1 MRNKETAMKHWQF
14 GGIKGK
20 FLIGLGSMLAFTAL
34 IAITG
39 VWWIMKLERVND
51 EVVDAGL
58 KVERQIKEWHR
69 LTRANTLR
77 TLLLLKSN
85 DPALEKEVRVEIDDT
100 VKNVNGILGQL
111 KTALHD
117 GPIAETFSTATERRL
132 EYQKIRSDAFR
143 AKMTGDEREVNRI
156 IGQELMPAQ
165 NSFQAVVQQLSDQQ
179 VEQMQE
185 LITSNNA
192 QSERVQFIVAAST
205 STTFGLALLFWLIAR
220 KRSREVERTLNHQ
233 LSESTELQQAI
244 LDSANF
250 SIISTDTKGMIRLF
264 NNGAHR
270 MLGYSASEVFA
281 RHTPDLLHD
290 KTEMAERAQQLSI
303 ELRQPV
309 TAGFETLVARARG
322 GSADE
327 REWTYIRK
335 DGSRLPV
342 MVSVTALRD
351 EQLALTGF
359 LCVAYDLIERKKVE
373 NMKNE
378 FISTVSHELRTP
390 LTSIR
395 GSLGL
400 IFGGVGGELPEA
412 VKNLVGIAKSNCERL
427 IRLINDMLDSEKIES
442 GKMRLDLQVIDIKPL
457 VQQVLAANE
466 GFAGQYSVTLRLQA
480 PDAPLQVRIDGDRM
494 IQVLTNLLSNAVK
507 FTPPGGAVEVRVSC
521 LAQSVR
527 VEVVDCG
534 PGIPEEFRSRIFQKF
549 SQADSSDTRQKG
561 GTGLGLNIS
570 KALIEKMGGS
580 IGFSSAVG
588 TGTTFFFELP
598 EWQNT
603 VPLLQPFR
611 AKADSFQ
618 PRILICEDDPDVATL
633 ISMMLAKAGFET
645 ETAYSAEQ
653 ALACLARSSYD
664 AVTVD
669 LKLPGQNGMAF
680 ISALRDNESTR
691 KLPVVVIS
699 ALAEEGQLQFNH
711 KPLTVSDWLQKPID
725 EDQLIQSVRRAVA
738 GMPSGKPRI
747 LHVEDDLDIQRIV
760 AEVARD
766 FAIFKFAATLDEA
779 RALLQEQRF
788 DLVLLDL
795 GLGKESSWDLVEDI
809 DALDPRPPVIVFSP
823 SAADLT
829 VSKQAEAVLLKVR
842 TSNIELLSTI
852 RRILQI
858 PADPPAVPGPVQ
870 THAGPSPPHFL
881 H

>member
-1 MRNKETAMKHWQF
+1 MKHWQF

-20 FLIGLGSMLAFTAL
+20 LLVGLGSMLGFTAL
-34 IAITG
+34 VAITG
-39 VWWIMKLERVND
+39 VWWIMKVERVND
-51 EVVDAGL
+51 EMLDAGL
-58 KVERQIKEWHR
+58 AVERQIKEWHR
-69 LTRANTLR
+69 STRGNTLR

-85 DPALEKEVRVEIDDT
+85 DPVLEKELRAEIDET
-100 VKNVNGILGQL
+100 VKNVNGILRKLETSL
-111 KTALHD
+111 KD
-117 GPIAETFSTATERRL
+117 GPIAETFSAATERRL
-132 EYQKIRSDAFR
+132 QYQKIRADAFQ
-143 AKMTGDEREVNRI
+143 AKKAGDEREVSRI
-156 IGQELMPAQ
+156 IAQELMYAQ
-165 NSFQAVVQQLSDQQ
+165 NGFQAAVQQLSDEQ
-179 VEQMQE
+179 VAHMQE
-185 LITSNNA
+185 LVASNNA
-192 QSERVQFIVAAST
+192 QSEQARFIVAVST
-205 STTFGLALLFWLIAR
+205 SVTFALALLFWLMAR
-220 KRSREVERTLNHQ
+220 KRSRDVERALNHQ

-250 SIISTDTKGMIRLF
+250 SIISTDINGVIRLF

-290 KTEMAERAQQLSI
+290 EAEMAERAQQLSV
-303 ELRQPV
+303 ELGQPV
-309 TAGFETLVARARG
+309 KAGFETLVARARG

-351 EQLALTGF
+351 EQLSITGF

-442 GKMRLDLQVIDIKPL
+442 GKMRLDLQVMDIRPL

-466 GFAGQYSVTLRLQA
+466 GFAGQYGATLRLQA
-480 PDAPLQVRIDGDRM
+480 PDATLQVRIDGDRM

-507 FTPPGGAVEVRVSC
+507 FTPPGGVVEVRVSRM
-521 LAQSVR
+521 AQRVR

-534 PGIPEEFRSRIFQKF
+534 PGIPEEFRGRIFQKF

-598 EWQNT
+598 EWQNSVP
-603 VPLLQPFR
+603 VPLPFR
-611 AKADSFQ
+611 AKADSFK
-618 PRILICEDDPDVATL
+618 PRILICEDDPDVAKL
-633 ISMMLAKAGFET
+633 ISMMLDKAGFET
-645 ETAYSAEQ
+645 EMAYSAER
-653 ALACLARSSYD
+653 ALACLAGSHYD

-669 LKLPGQNGMAF
+669 LKLPGQNGIAF
-680 ISALRDNESTR
+680 ISALRDDESTR

-699 ALAEEGQLQFNH
+699 ALAEEGRLQFNH

-725 EDQLIQSVRRAVA
+725 EDLLIHSVRRAVA
-738 GMPSGKPRI
+738 GMPAGKPRI
-747 LHVEDDLDIQRIV
+747 LHVQDNLDTQSLV
-760 AEVARD
+760 AAVAQD
-766 FAIFKFAATLDEA
+766 FAHFKSAATLDEA
-779 RALLQEQRF
+779 RTLLQEHRF

-809 DALDPRPPVIVFSP
+809 DALDPRPPVIVVSP
-823 SAADLT
+823 SGTDLT
-829 VSKQAEAVLLKVR
+829 EGQRAEAVMLKAR
-842 TSNIELLSTI
+842 TSNMELLSTI
-852 RRILQI
+852 QRILQT
-858 PADPPAVPGPVQ
+858 PADSPAAPNP
-870 THAGPSPPHFL
+870 
-881 H
+881 

>member
-1 MRNKETAMKHWQF
+1 MRNEETTMKHWQF

-20 FLIGLGSMLAFTAL
+20 LLVGLGAVLAFTAL

-39 VWWIMKLERVND
+39 VWWIMKLERAND
-51 EVVDAGL
+51 EIVDAGL
-58 KVERQIKEWHR
+58 TVERQIKEWHR

-77 TLLLLKSN
+77 TLLLLKTN
-85 DPALEKEVRVEIDDT
+85 DPVLEKEVRVEIDET
-100 VKNVNGILGQL
+100 VKNVNVILRKL
-111 KTALHD
+111 ETALRD
-117 GPIAETFSTATERRL
+117 DPIAETFSTAVERRL
-132 EYQKIRSDAFR
+132 QYQKIRTDAFR
-143 AKMTGDEREVNRI
+143 EKMAGNEGEVSRV
-156 IGQELMPAQ
+156 IGQELLPAQ
-165 NSFQAVVQQLSDQQ
+165 NSFQAAVQRLSDQQ
-179 VEQMQE
+179 VAQMQE
-185 LITSNNA
+185 LVAGNNA
-192 QSERVQFIVAAST
+192 QSERARFIVAAST
-205 STTFGLALLFWLIAR
+205 SITFVLALLFWLTAR

-233 LSESTELQQAI
+233 LLESTELQQAI

-250 SIISTDTKGMIRLF
+250 SIISTDINGMIRLF

-270 MLGYSASEVFA
+270 MLGYSAGEVFA
-281 RHTPDLLHD
+281 RHTPSMLHD
-290 KTEMAERAQQLSI
+290 ETEMAERAQQLSI
-303 ELRQPV
+303 ELGQPV
-309 TAGFETLVARARG
+309 KAGFETLVARARG
-322 GSADE
+322 GLADE

-351 EQLALTGF
+351 AQLALTGF

-442 GKMRLDLQVIDIKPL
+442 GKMRLDLQVIDIRPL

-480 PDAPLQVRIDGDRM
+480 PDAQLQVRIDGDRM

-507 FTPPGGAVEVRVSC
+507 FTPPGGAVEVRVSRV
-521 LAQSVR
+521 AQSVR
-527 VEVVDCG
+527 VEVVDPG
-534 PGIPEEFRSRIFQKF
+534 PGIPEEFRGRIFQKF

-580 IGFSSAVG
+580 IGFTSAVG
-588 TGTTFFFELP
+588 IGTTFFFELP
-598 EWQNT
+598 EWQNP

-618 PRILICEDDPDVATL
+618 PRILICEDDPDVARL
-633 ISMMLAKAGFET
+633 ISMMLAKAGFEA
-645 ETAYSAEQ
+645 EMAYSAEQ

-669 LKLPGQNGMAF
+669 LKLPGQNGIAF

-691 KLPVVVIS
+691 TLPVVVIS

-725 EDQLIQSVRRAVA
+725 EDLLILSVRRAVA
-738 GMPSGKPRI
+738 GMPAGKPRI

-760 AEVARD
+760 AEVPQD
-766 FAIFKFAATLDEA
+766 FANFRFAATLDEA

-809 DALDPRPPVIVFSP
+809 DALDPRPPVILFSP
-823 SAADLT
+823 SDADLT
-829 VSKQAEAVLLKVR
+829 EGKQAETVLLKAR

-852 RRILQI
+852 QRILQI
-858 PADPPAVPGPVQ
+858 PADPRPAVPIP
-870 THAGPSPPHFL
+870 
-881 H
+881 

>member
-1 MRNKETAMKHWQF
+1 MRNEKTVMKHWQF

-20 FLIGLGSMLAFTAL
+20 LLVGLGSMLGFTAL

-51 EVVDAGL
+51 EAVDAGL
-58 KVERQIKEWHR
+58 TVERQIKEWHR

-77 TLLLLKSN
+77 TLLLLKTN
-85 DPALEKEVRVEIDDT
+85 DPVLEKEVRAEIDET
-100 VKNVNGILGQL
+100 VKKVNGILRKL
-111 KTALHD
+111 DTALHD
-117 GPIAETFSTATERRL
+117 DPIVETFSAATERRL
-132 EYQKIRSDAFR
+132 QYQKIRADAFQ
-143 AKMTGDEREVNRI
+143 AKKAGDEREVSRI
-156 IGQELMPAQ
+156 IEQELMYAQ
-165 NSFQAVVQQLSDQQ
+165 NSFQAAVQQLSDEQ
-179 VEQMQE
+179 VAHMQE
-185 LITSNNA
+185 LVASNNA
-192 QSERVQFIVAAST
+192 QSEQARFIVAVST
-205 STTFGLALLFWLIAR
+205 SIAFVLALLFWLVAH
-220 KRSREVERTLNHQ
+220 KRSREVERSLNHQ

-250 SIISTDTKGMIRLF
+250 SIISTDINGVIRLF

-270 MLGYSASEVFA
+270 MLGYSASELFA
-281 RHTPDLLHD
+281 RQTPDLLHD
-290 KTEMAERAQQLSI
+290 ETEMAERAQQLSL
-303 ELRQPV
+303 ELGQPV
-309 TAGFETLVARARG
+309 KAGFEALVARARG
-322 GSADE
+322 GLADE

-359 LCVAYDLIERKKVE
+359 LCVAYDLIERKRVE

-442 GKMRLDLQVIDIKPL
+442 GKMRLDLQVIDLRPL
-457 VQQVLAANE
+457 IQQVLAANE
-466 GFAGQYSVTLRLQA
+466 GFAGQYGATLRLQA

-507 FTPPGGAVEVRVSC
+507 FTPQGGVVEVRVSRE
-521 LAQSVR
+521 AQGVR
-527 VEVVDCG
+527 VEVVDSG
-534 PGIPEEFRSRIFQKF
+534 PGIPEEFRGRIFQKF

-570 KALIEKMGGS
+570 KALIEKMGGR
-580 IGFSSAVG
+580 IGFSSTLG

-598 EWQNT
+598 EWQSQ

-611 AKADSFQ
+611 AKADAFQ
-618 PRILICEDDPDVATL
+618 PRILICEDDPDVARL
-633 ISMMLAKAGFET
+633 ISMMLAKAGFEA
-645 ETAYSAEQ
+645 EMAYSAEQ
-653 ALACLARSSYD
+653 ALACLAQNNYD

-669 LKLPGQNGMAF
+669 LKLPGQNGIAF

-691 KLPVVVIS
+691 KLPVVVVS
-699 ALAEEGQLQFNH
+699 ALAEEGRLEFNH

-725 EDQLIQSVRRAVA
+725 EDLLVLSVRRAVA
-738 GMPSGKPRI
+738 GMQAGKPRI
-747 LHVEDDLDIQRIV
+747 LHVQADLDIQRIV
-760 AEVARD
+760 AAVAQD
-766 FAIFKFAATLDEA
+766 VASFTSAATLDEA
-779 RALLQEQRF
+779 RALLREQPF

-795 GLGKESSWDLVEDI
+795 GPGKESSWDLVEDI

-823 SAADLT
+823 SDTDLAED
-829 VSKQAEAVLLKVR
+829 KRAEAVLLKAR
-842 TSNIELLSTI
+842 TSSMELLSTI
-852 RRILQI
+852 QRILQI
-858 PADPPAVPGPVQ
+858 PADPGTAAPTP
-870 THAGPSPPHFL
+870 
-881 H
+881 

>member
-1 MRNKETAMKHWQF
+1 
-14 GGIKGK
+14 
-20 FLIGLGSMLAFTAL
+20 
-34 IAITG
+34 
-39 VWWIMKLERVND
+39 
-51 EVVDAGL
+51 
-58 KVERQIKEWHR
+58 
-69 LTRANTLR
+69 
-77 TLLLLKSN
+77 
-85 DPALEKEVRVEIDDT
+85 
-100 VKNVNGILGQL
+100 
-111 KTALHD
+111 
-117 GPIAETFSTATERRL
+117 
-132 EYQKIRSDAFR
+132 
-143 AKMTGDEREVNRI
+143 
-156 IGQELMPAQ
+156 
-165 NSFQAVVQQLSDQQ
+165 
-179 VEQMQE
+179 
-185 LITSNNA
+185 
-192 QSERVQFIVAAST
+192 
-205 STTFGLALLFWLIAR
+205 
-220 KRSREVERTLNHQ
+220 
-233 LSESTELQQAI
+233 
-244 LDSANF
+244 
-250 SIISTDTKGMIRLF
+250 
-264 NNGAHR
+264 
-270 MLGYSASEVFA
+270 
-281 RHTPDLLHD
+281 
-290 KTEMAERAQQLSI
+290 
-303 ELRQPV
+303 
-309 TAGFETLVARARG
+309 
-322 GSADE
+322 
-327 REWTYIRK
+327 
-335 DGSRLPV
+335 
-342 MVSVTALRD
+342 
-351 EQLALTGF
+351 
-359 LCVAYDLIERKKVE
+359 
-373 NMKNE
+373 
-378 FISTVSHELRTP
+378 LRTP

-442 GKMRLDLQVIDIKPL
+442 GKMRLDLQVIDIRPL
-457 VQQVLAANE
+457 IQQVLAANE

-480 PDAPLQVRIDGDRM
+480 PDVPLQVRIDGDRM

-521 LAQSVR
+521 LARSVR

-534 PGIPEEFRSRIFQKF
+534 PGIPEEFRGRIFQKF

-618 PRILICEDDPDVATL
+618 PRILICEDDPDVARL
-633 ISMMLAKAGFET
+633 IGMMLAKAGFEA
-645 ETAYSAEQ
+645 EMAYSAEQ

-725 EDQLIQSVRRAVA
+725 EDLLIQSVRRAVA

-766 FAIFKFAATLDEA
+766 FANFKFAATLDEA

-842 TSNIELLSTI
+842 ASNIELLSTI

-858 PADPPAVPGPVQ
+858 PADPGPAVPSPVQ

>member
-1 MRNKETAMKHWQF
+1 MKHWQF

-20 FLIGLGSMLAFTAL
+20 LLVGLGSMLGFTAL
-34 IAITG
+34 VAITG

-51 EVVDAGL
+51 EAVDAGL
-58 KVERQIKEWHR
+58 TVERQIKEWHR

-77 TLLLLKSN
+77 TLLLLKTN
-85 DPALEKEVRVEIDDT
+85 DPVLEKEVRVEIDET
-100 VKNVNGILGQL
+100 VKKVNGILRKL
-111 KTALHD
+111 DAALHD
-117 GPIAETFSTATERRL
+117 DPIVETFSAATERRL
-132 EYQKIRSDAFR
+132 QYQKIRADAFQ
-143 AKMTGDEREVNRI
+143 AKKAGDEREVSRI
-156 IGQELMPAQ
+156 IEQELMYAQ
-165 NSFQAVVQQLSDQQ
+165 NSFQAAVQQLSDEQ
-179 VEQMQE
+179 VAHMQE
-185 LITSNNA
+185 LVASNNA
-192 QSERVQFIVAAST
+192 QSERARFIVAVST
-205 STTFGLALLFWLIAR
+205 SIAFVLALLFWLVAH
-220 KRSREVERTLNHQ
+220 KRSREVERSLNHQ

-250 SIISTDTKGMIRLF
+250 SIISTDINGVIRLF

-270 MLGYSASEVFA
+270 MLGYSASELFA

-290 KTEMAERAQQLSI
+290 ETEMAERARQLSL
-303 ELRQPV
+303 ELGQPV
-309 TAGFETLVARARG
+309 KAGFEALVARARG
-322 GSADE
+322 GLADE

-359 LCVAYDLIERKKVE
+359 LCVAYDLIERKRVE

-390 LTSIR
+390 LTSVR

-442 GKMRLDLQVIDIKPL
+442 GKMRLDLQVTDLRPL
-457 VQQVLAANE
+457 IQQVLAANE
-466 GFAGQYSVTLRLQA
+466 GFAGQYGATLRLQA

-507 FTPPGGAVEVRVSC
+507 FTPAGGVVEVRVSRV
-521 LAQSVR
+521 AQGVR
-527 VEVVDCG
+527 VEVVDSG
-534 PGIPEEFRSRIFQKF
+534 PGIPQEFRGRIFQKF

-580 IGFSSAVG
+580 IGFSSTLG

-598 EWQNT
+598 EWQSQ

-618 PRILICEDDPDVATL
+618 PRILVCEDDPDVARL
-633 ISMMLAKAGFET
+633 ISMMLAKAGFEA
-645 ETAYSAEQ
+645 EMAYSAEQ
-653 ALACLARSSYD
+653 ALACLAQGSYD

-669 LKLPGQNGMAF
+669 LKLPGQNGIAF

-691 KLPVVVIS
+691 KLPVVVVS
-699 ALAEEGQLQFNH
+699 ALAEEGRLEFNH

-725 EDQLIQSVRRAVA
+725 EDLLVLSVRRAVA
-738 GMPSGKPRI
+738 GIQAGKPRI
-747 LHVEDDLDIQRIV
+747 LHVQADLDIQRIV
-760 AEVARD
+760 AAVAQD
-766 FAIFKFAATLDEA
+766 FANFTSAATLHEA
-779 RALLQEQRF
+779 RALLREQPF

-795 GLGKESSWDLVEDI
+795 GPGKESSWDLVEDI

-823 SAADLT
+823 SDTELT
-829 VSKQAEAVLLKVR
+829 EDKRAEAVLLKAR
-842 TSNIELLSTI
+842 TSSMELLSTI
-852 RRILQI
+852 QRILQI
-858 PADPPAVPGPVQ
+858 PADPPVVPNP
-870 THAGPSPPHFL
+870 
-881 H
+881 